1 MRVRELSQG
10 LAKAP
15 RRRAETGS
23 LIALLAVTFGLCTPT
38 FAQTIITVSGTGTAG
53 SSGDGG
59 PATEAQLN
67 GPAGVFVDAAGNLFI
82 SEIGGHRIRKV
93 DPAGTIFLFLV
104 GFGWGKPVP
113 VNPNVSNN
121 PKAMMAI
128 VAGAGPVS
136 NFLVAAL
143 AGLPLQLGLV
153 EWLSPFNFVVL
164 DRFLFV
170 GFGFDEY
177 LGLYLSAIVLI
188 SIILGVFNLLPIFP
202 LDGHRV
208 IPAFLSDQAAHT
220 YMQFQSR
227 YGFFILIALIALP
240 FLTGG
245 QFGVLFEVM
254 SPIINV
260 LARLFAGID
269 EDVFG

>member
-1 MRVRELSQG
+1 MLFFRYLDRLDNDP
-10 LAKAP
+10 LAA
-15 RRRAETGS
+15 
-23 LIALLAVTFGLCTPT
+23 LIFFGALVTALLVGISFHEFSHAYVADSMGDRLPRSRGRVT
-38 FAQTIITVSGTGTAG
+38 
-53 SSGDGG
+53 
-59 PATEAQLN
+59 LN
-67 GPAGVFVDAAGNLFI
+67 PLAHL
-82 SEIGGHRIRKV
+82 
-93 DPAGTIFLFLV
+93 DPVGTIFLFLV

-153 EWLSPFNFVVL
+153 PWLSPFNFIVL
-164 DRFLFV
+164 DRFIFV

-208 IPAFLSDQAAHT
+208 IPAFLTDEAAHS

-227 YGFFILIALIALP
+227 YGFIILIALIAMP

>member
-1 MRVRELSQG
+1 MIFVYFDLLDIDAVAAFVLFGAITTALVAGISFHEFSHAYVADSMGDRLPRSRGRVTLNP
-10 LAKAP
+10 LAH
-15 RRRAETGS
+15 
-23 LIALLAVTFGLCTPT
+23 L
-38 FAQTIITVSGTGTAG
+38 
-53 SSGDGG
+53 
-59 PATEAQLN
+59 
-67 GPAGVFVDAAGNLFI
+67 
-82 SEIGGHRIRKV
+82 

-104 GFGWGKPVP
+104 GFGWGKPGP
-113 VNPNVSNN
+113 GNPNVSNN
-121 PKAMMAI
+121 PKAMMAS

-136 NFLVAAL
+136 NFLVAFA
-143 AGLPLQLGLV
+143 AGLPLQLGLIP
-153 EWLSPFNFVVL
+153 WQSPFSNHVINSLLRGGWGVE
-164 DRFLFV
+164 
-170 GFGFDEY
+170 EY

-208 IPAFLSDQAAHT
+208 VPIFLTDKAANS
-220 YMQFQSR
+220 YMRFQMR
-227 YGFFILIALIALP
+227 YGFIILIVLIALP

-245 QFGVLFEVM
+245 QLGLLFDVM

>member
-1 MRVRELSQG
+1 MLFFRYLDRLDNDPLAALIFFGALVTALVVGISFHEFSHAYVADSMGDSLPRSRGRVTLNPLSH
-10 LAKAP
+10 LDP
-15 RRRAETGS
+15 VGS
-23 LIALLAVTFGLCTPT
+23 L
-38 FAQTIITVSGTGTAG
+38 
-53 SSGDGG
+53 
-59 PATEAQLN
+59 
-67 GPAGVFVDAAGNLFI
+67 
-82 SEIGGHRIRKV
+82 
-93 DPAGTIFLFLV
+93 FLFLV

-136 NFLVAAL
+136 NFLVAIL
-143 AGLPLQLGLV
+143 AGLPLQLGLIP
-153 EWLSPFNFVVL
+153 WLSPFNFVVL
-164 DRFLFV
+164 DHFLFV
-170 GFGFDEY
+170 GFGFSEY

-208 IPAFLSDQAAHT
+208 IPAFLTDQAAHT
-220 YMQFQSR
+220 YMKFQSR
-227 YGFFILIALIALP
+227 YGFMILIALIALP

-245 QFGVLFEVM
+245 QFGLLFEVM

>member
-1 MRVRELSQG
+1 MLFFRYLDRLDNDPLAALIFFGALVTALVVGISFHEFSHAYVADSMGDGLPRSRGRVTLNP
-10 LAKAP
+10 LAHLDP
-15 RRRAETGS
+15 MGS
-23 LIALLAVTFGLCTPT
+23 L
-38 FAQTIITVSGTGTAG
+38 
-53 SSGDGG
+53 
-59 PATEAQLN
+59 
-67 GPAGVFVDAAGNLFI
+67 
-82 SEIGGHRIRKV
+82 
-93 DPAGTIFLFLV
+93 FLFLV

-136 NFLVAAL
+136 NFLVAIL
-143 AGLPLQLGLV
+143 AGLPLQFGLV
-153 EWLSPFNFVVL
+153 PWLSPFNFVVL

-170 GFGFDEY
+170 GFGFNEY

-220 YMQFQSR
+220 YMKFQSR
-227 YGFFILIALIALP
+227 YGFMILIALIALP

-245 QFGVLFEVM
+245 QFGLLFEVM

>member
-1 MRVRELSQG
+1 MLFFRYLERLDNDVVAALIVFGALVTALVVGISFHEFSHAYVADSMGDRLPRSRGRVTLNP
-10 LAKAP
+10 LAH
-15 RRRAETGS
+15 
-23 LIALLAVTFGLCTPT
+23 L
-38 FAQTIITVSGTGTAG
+38 
-53 SSGDGG
+53 
-59 PATEAQLN
+59 
-67 GPAGVFVDAAGNLFI
+67 
-82 SEIGGHRIRKV
+82 

-113 VNPNVSNN
+113 VNPNVSPN

-136 NFLVAAL
+136 NFLVAAVV
-143 AGLPLQLGLV
+143 GLPLQLGLV
-153 EWLSPFNFVVL
+153 PWLSPFNLADL
-164 DRFLFV
+164 DLQLSL
-170 GFGFDEY
+170 GFDAADY
-177 LGLYLSAIVLI
+177 LGLYLSAIVVI

-208 IPAFLSDQAAHT
+208 IPAFLTDTAARD
-220 YMQFQSR
+220 YMRFQSR
-227 YGFFILIALIALP
+227 YGFLILIALIALP

>member
-1 MRVRELSQG
+1 MLFFRYLDRLDNDP
-10 LAKAP
+10 LAA
-15 RRRAETGS
+15 
-23 LIALLAVTFGLCTPT
+23 LIFFGALVTALVVGISFHE
-38 FAQTIITVSGTGTAG
+38 FSHAYVADSM
-53 SSGDGG
+53 GDGLPRSRG
-59 PATEAQLN
+59 RVTLN
-67 GPAGVFVDAAGNLFI
+67 PLAHL
-82 SEIGGHRIRKV
+82 

-153 EWLSPFNFVVL
+153 EWLSPFNFAVL

-208 IPAFLSDQAAHT
+208 IPAFLTDQAAHS
-220 YMQFQSR
+220 YMQFQNR

-245 QFGVLFEVM
+245 QFGVLFEAM

>member
-1 MRVRELSQG
+1 MLFFRYLDRLDNDPLAALIFFGALVTALVVGISFHEFSHAYVADSMGDRLPRSRGRVTLNP
-10 LAKAP
+10 LAH
-15 RRRAETGS
+15 
-23 LIALLAVTFGLCTPT
+23 L
-38 FAQTIITVSGTGTAG
+38 
-53 SSGDGG
+53 
-59 PATEAQLN
+59 
-67 GPAGVFVDAAGNLFI
+67 
-82 SEIGGHRIRKV
+82 

-153 EWLSPFNFVVL
+153 EWLSPFNFAVL

-208 IPAFLSDQAAHT
+208 IPAFLTDQAAHS
-220 YMQFQSR
+220 YMQFQNR

-245 QFGVLFEVM
+245 QFGILFEVM

-260 LARLFAGID
+260 LSHVFAGNG
-269 EDVFG
+269 DVFGFG